1 MEITREVF
9 EAQYRPR
16 FGTANPE
23 RMLVPFWEWMIRG
36 DPDPD
41 PAPGEG
47 VLGEL
52 GLVMREGILRSTYG
66 PWRVRDLFDAPPSR
80 TAGPIWTFDRMGQ
93 TRTELPDG
101 RLVCIGGE
109 HEDSYDPDF
118 NTYNDVVVFE
128 STGEIEIYGY
138 PKDVFPPT
146 DFHTATL
153 AGDRIVI
160 IGCLGYPADRRPGYT
175 PVHALNLGDYRVAPV
190 ASSGESP
197 GWIWNHAAELTDGTI
212 TVRGGEVVED
222 RGGKEHFRH
231 NFEDY
236 TLDLATGVWRRVTNR
251 NWAQWRVRRA
261 DGKWFEIDPLL
272 RPEAVVP
279 VSVPCEVLPCEEE
292 WHRARGAVEGV
303 ALELT
308 VTHRAVEVVIEGQLP
323 HPRADRLLK
332 EIRSRAETAT
342 GQACVLEQV

>member
-23 RMLVPFWEWMIRG
+23 PTAVPFWEWMIRG
-36 DPDPD
+36 DPD

-80 TAGPIWTFDRMGQ
+80 TAGPIWTFDRMGA

-101 RLVCIGGE
+101 RLVCVGGE

-118 NTYNDVVVFE
+118 NIYNDVVVFGP
-128 STGEIEIYGY
+128 TGEIEIYGY
-138 PKDVFPPT
+138 PKDAFPPT
-146 DFHTATL
+146 DFHSATL
-153 AGDRIVI
+153 VGDRIVI
-160 IGCLGYPADRRPGYT
+160 IGCLGYPADRLPGYT
-175 PVHALNLGDYRVAPV
+175 PVHALDLADYRVSPV
-190 ASSGESP
+190 ATPGELP
-197 GWIWNHAAELTDGTI
+197 GWIWNHAAELTTDGTI
-212 TVRGGEVVED
+212 TVRGGEVVES
-222 RGGKEHFRH
+222 RGGKEHFRR

-236 TLDLATGVWRRVTNR
+236 TFDLATGVWRRVTNR

-279 VSVPCEVLPCEEE
+279 VSAPHEALPCEEE
-292 WHRARGAVEGV
+292 WHRARIAVEGV
-303 ALELT
+303 PVELT
-308 VTHRAVEVVIEGQLP
+308 VTHRAVEVVLEGRLP
-323 HPRADRLLK
+323 DPLAERVL
-332 EIRSRAETAT
+332 EQIRSRAETAT
-342 GQACVLEQV
+342 GQACLLERV